1 MDQNKSQLN
10 KKLVVTLNKLPLLAE
25 LLIKK
30 LL

>member
-10 KKLVVTLNKLPLLAE
+10 KKLVVTLNKLSILAE